1 MWGSFKLLTKCR
13 LNHPMTVARS
23 SRRRRAA
30 RLQRGTAHAGHA
42 SPQAVNEG
50 DETTLRLALTAMR
63 DGFNH
68 HQAGRLAD
76 AEIAYRR
83 ALAAHPDFAEA
94 YHALGVLLQQQGRCD
109 DALGEFET
117 ACALKPSDTKSYYR
131 QAEILMGARQ
141 YFPAAQALQQAIN
154 IDPGYVDAYEMLGR
168 ALFHLYRNDRAV
180 EVYRAG
186 LVHDPENAGLYHGL
200 GLSQIVLGDRS
211 GAAVS
216 LDKALQ
222 LAPGNPAI
230 LCNLISNKMYL
241 CDWRDIEIRSQQLVD
256 TILRTGAAVDPFT
269 FQGLPCAPGNAA
281 QLACARANGA
291 AIRAAIP
298 QMELSDKQP
307 AARAPRPAERKIRIG
322 YLSMDFRAH
331 PMAYLMTA
339 ILEKHDR
346 SQFEIFAYAYGP
358 VEDSPERQR
367 FMQAV
372 DHFIDIHELSDA
384 EAADRIAADGIDI
397 LIDRKGYTFGHRL
410 GIFAR
415 RPAPV
420 QVNYLAFGGTMG
432 VDFIDYAIVDAF
444 VVPPEEQENYTERLV
459 YLPDCYQPNSYR
471 PKADKM
477 PARSD
482 CGLPEEAVVFCCF
495 NQTYKLTPRIF
506 DCWMRILQRVPDAVL
521 WLLHPDAATADNLRH
536 EAAIRGVDADRLIF
550 APKVPQ
556 ADHIAR
562 HALVDIFLDTDVVN
576 ALTTASDALSMGCPV
591 ITCPGHSFVSRGAGS
606 ILRAMELPELI
617 ADDFHAYEDLAVML
631 GTQPDSRA
639 ALRKKIAEKMRTA
652 PLFDTARYSA
662 HLDRAL
668 QEMWRRYAAGQPAEP
683 FSVPPLE
690 TSPRS

>member
-1 MWGSFKLLTKCR
+1 
-13 LNHPMTVARS
+13 
-23 SRRRRAA
+23 
-30 RLQRGTAHAGHA
+30 
-42 SPQAVNEG
+42 
-50 DETTLRLALTAMR
+50 MR
-63 DGFNH
+63 EGFNH
-68 HQAGRLAD
+68 HQAARLSD
-76 AEIAYRR
+76 AEIAYER
-83 ALAAHPDFAEA
+83 ALAIHPKFAEVH
-94 YHALGVLLQQQGRCD
+94 HALAVLRQQQGRLAE
-109 DALGEFET
+109 ALGGFE
-117 ACALKPSDTKSYYR
+117 AALALKPSDTKSYYY
-131 QAEILMGARQ
+131 QAEILMSLRQ

-154 IDPGYVDAYEMLGR
+154 IDPAYVDAYEMLGR

-180 EVYRAG
+180 EVYQAG
-186 LVHDPENAGLYHGL
+186 LAYDGENATLYHGL
-200 GLSQIVLGDRS
+200 GLSQIILGDRS

-222 LAPGNPAI
+222 LAPDNPAI

-241 CDWRDIEIRSQQLVD
+241 CDWRDIESRSQQLVD

-281 QLACARANGA
+281 QQACARANGA
-291 AIRAAIP
+291 VIRAAIP
-298 QMELSDKQP
+298 ESELRNEQP
-307 AARAPRPAERKIRIG
+307 TGCAPRPAERKLRIG

-346 SQFEIFAYAYGP
+346 SQIEVYAYAYGP
-358 VEDSPERQR
+358 VEESPERQR

-384 EAADRIAADGIDI
+384 EAAARIAADGIDI

-444 VVPPEEQENYTERLV
+444 VVPPQEQAFYTERLV

-477 PARSD
+477 PTRID

-506 DCWMRILQRVPDAVL
+506 DCWMHILQRVPGAVL
-521 WLLHPDAATADNLRH
+521 WLLHPDAATAENLRR
-536 EAAIRGVDADRLIF
+536 EATVRGVDAERLIF

-556 ADHIAR
+556 AEHIAR

-606 ILRAMELPELI
+606 ILQAMELPELV
-617 ADDFHAYEDLAVML
+617 ADDFQSYEDLAVML

-639 ALRKKIAEKMRTA
+639 ALRKKIAGKLGTA

-668 QEMWRRYAAGQPAEP
+668 LEIWRRYAAGQPVEP

-690 TSPRS
+690 VSVRS